1 MKALLIIDVQNDFLP
16 GGSLEIREGDFII
29 EDINDIMDNYDLV
42 IATKDWHPKNHIS
55 FASNHKEKNI
65 GDVVK
70 VNGVNQILW
79 PDHCVQNTYGS
90 DFPKSLN
97 KSKINKVILKG
108 MDKDIDSYSGFFDNA
123 RGASTLLSE
132 YLKSKNIDKV
142 DCVGLATEYCVKFS
156 AIDSSKEGFQ
166 TRVILKCCRGINKN
180 DIDKSIQE
188 MRENNIV
195 II

>member
-16 GGSLEIREGDFII
+16 GGALEVSEGDLII
-29 EDINDIMDNYDLV
+29 ENINDIMENYDLV

-65 GDVVK
+65 GDIIK

-90 DFPKSLN
+90 AFPQTLN

-108 MDKDIDSYSGFFDNA
+108 TDKDIDSYSGFFDNA
-123 RGASTLLSE
+123 RGASTHLSE

-156 AIDSSKEGFQ
+156 AIDSSKEGFH
-166 TRVILKCCRGINKN
+166 TRVILKCCRGINEYN
-180 DIDKSIQE
+180 IDKSIQE